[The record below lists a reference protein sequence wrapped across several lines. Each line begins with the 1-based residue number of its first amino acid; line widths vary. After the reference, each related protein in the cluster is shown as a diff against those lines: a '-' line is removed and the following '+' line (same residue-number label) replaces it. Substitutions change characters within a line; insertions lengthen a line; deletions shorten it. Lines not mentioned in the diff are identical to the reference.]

1 MQLLVYFGIVAGL
14 GRCLAWT
21 VSPPDA
27 VDCAPRAIKNAVAG
41 ALTAGAVAISPAFA
55 AGDVLAGEQVFRN
68 NCAAC
73 HAGGQ
78 NVIMPEK
85 TLEKDSLE
93 KYLTGG
99 RKPES
104 VVYQVTNGKNAMPAF
119 GGRLQEDDINNVA
132 SYVIAKSDAGWET
145 DSTVSTVVQ
154 TTGLVSSTDRGNR
167 VGGDVLSGE
176 QIFVNNCA
184 ACHRCVGFV
193 TYGGETF

>member
-1 MQLLVYFGIVAGL
+1 MNVGFLLALIWGHQWDSHIMRAWILLNEETTKTSSQSTGRTVPAADAVDNLWKTWTEQVGGRQQRPGLNAADAMQLLVYFGIVAGL

-78 NVIMPEK
+78 NVIIARE
-85 TLEKDSLE
+85 DS
-93 KYLTGG
+93 
-99 RKPES
+99 
-104 VVYQVTNGKNAMPAF
+104 
-119 GGRLQEDDINNVA
+119 
-132 SYVIAKSDAGWET
+132 
-145 DSTVSTVVQ
+145 
-154 TTGLVSSTDRGNR
+154 
-167 VGGDVLSGE
+167 
-176 QIFVNNCA
+176 
-184 ACHRCVGFV
+184 
-193 TYGGETF
+193 